1 MSFHAEGV
9 GHSKTPLQNHAEKQR
24 RVHEGH
30 AHAALVYNG
39 STGVGWCQFGPA
51 EELPRIKNK
60 RDYLEGITGLPDWR
74 ITCFFV
80 DKEYRGKGVASAALK
95 GALGEIARLGGGV
108 VESYPQAAEGR
119 LVSASFLHN
128 GTVSMFERQGF
139 RRVRRLGK
147 NHWVVAKTVQR
158 LPNQKEA

>member
-1 MSFHAEGV
+1 MPTLTVRPLTEATWPDFERLVDKHNGVWGGCWCMSFHAEGV

-60 RDYLEGITGLPDWR
+60 RDYLEGITSLPDWR

-80 DKEYRGKGVASAALK
+80 DRNTEARGWHPLHSRGHWGRSLVL
-95 GALGEIARLGGGV
+95 
-108 VESYPQAAEGR
+108 VEE
-119 LVSASFLHN
+119 
-128 GTVSMFERQGF
+128 
-139 RRVRRLGK
+139 
-147 NHWVVAKTVQR
+147 W
-158 LPNQKEA
+158 